1 MLLSCEVLSHF
12 CDLLRLYWTCK
23 QSLKKAIIFF
33 VNVAH
38 QNYEHFKILQ
48 PQFVRFLMFSQ
59 PNKIL
64 FYYCLHSVSYQKP
77 YWENDGS
84 IFGPS
89 ILLTRPR
96 PNGNF
101 INWLPIFFKL
111 RCGVA
116 SIFCFLLSFHS
127 NVSKLCN
134 QVRSLSL
141 FRWRTLTLL
150 NI

>member
-1 MLLSCEVLSHF
+1 MGIHIKRNPSE
-12 CDLLRLYWTCK
+12 
-23 QSLKKAIIFF
+23 
-33 VNVAH
+33 
-38 QNYEHFKILQ
+38 NYEHLKNLQ

-64 FYYCLHSVSYQKP
+64 FYYLLHSVSYQKP

-96 PNGNF
+96 KNGNF
-101 INWLPIFFKL
+101 INWLPIFFRL
-111 RCGVA
+111 RSHLLCGVA

-127 NVSKLCN
+127 PVYITLMIHIRFFPNTPQKTHIFCHPLSRFIQYVLYTTT
-134 QVRSLSL
+134 VHTRS
-141 FRWRTLTLL
+141 
-150 NI
+150 